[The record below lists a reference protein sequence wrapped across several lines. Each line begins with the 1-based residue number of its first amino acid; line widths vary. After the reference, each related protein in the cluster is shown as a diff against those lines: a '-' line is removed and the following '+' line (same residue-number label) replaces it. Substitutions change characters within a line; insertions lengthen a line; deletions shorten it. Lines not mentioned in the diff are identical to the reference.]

1 MISMV
6 SGGDTGGFISFH
18 AMETPFKSGVNK
30 IFKITHKLMTASAVK
45 NIPILLDN
53 YFLIKQLYS

>member
-6 SGGDTGGFISFH
+6 SGRDTGGFIGFH

-30 IFKITHKLMTASAVK
+30 IFKIMHQLMTIVK
-45 NIPILLDN
+45 NIPILLDMQL
-53 YFLIKQLYS
+53 FLKTKQASS